1 MKLWRRMT
9 ALLLGMALCQGAAM
23 GADCGSGTWSREE
36 GDGSYITLRVPV
48 EMELD
53 GTVYM
58 FDPQLEWRY
67 LHDYGR
73 TGYNLFKMLPS
84 HARFTYIR

>member
-1 MKLWRRMT
+1 MILVVGG
-9 ALLLGMALCQGAAM
+9 LGASNSPHG
-23 GADCGSGTWSREE
+23 W
-36 GDGSYITLRVPV
+36 V
-48 EMELD
+48 EINLD
-53 GTVYM
+53 GTTYM

-84 HARFTYIR
+84 KARFTYIR